1 MVISVLPGGLV
12 VEGVVIGGV
21 VVVEVAV
28 EGKEV
33 EVLVVVDEGTEEEA
47 GLREGFVASVEEVC
61 EEVVPSGLVV
71 GATVSVTLLGISRT
85 GVLVELVFNAF
96 VRLGEDVV
104 LWEEKSVEGDEEGL
118 LWEEN
123 REGVVL
129 WLILGDTRGDPEAG
143 TVTEGEVPVE
153 VLGRNRLV
161 LEAVIWEEG
170 VAGVAGV

>member
-33 EVLVVVDEGTEEEA
+33 EVLVVVDEGTEEA

-71 GATVSVTLLGISRT
+71 GAAVSVTLLGISRT

-123 REGVVL
+123 REGMVL

-143 TVTEGEVPVE
+143 AVTEGEVPAE

>member
-1 MVISVLPGGLV
+1 M
-12 VEGVVIGGV
+12 
-21 VVVEVAV
+21 
-28 EGKEV
+28 
-33 EVLVVVDEGTEEEA
+33 
-47 GLREGFVASVEEVC
+47 
-61 EEVVPSGLVV
+61 
-71 GATVSVTLLGISRT
+71 
-85 GVLVELVFNAF
+85 
-96 VRLGEDVV
+96 V

-161 LEAVIWEEG
+161 LEAVAWEEG